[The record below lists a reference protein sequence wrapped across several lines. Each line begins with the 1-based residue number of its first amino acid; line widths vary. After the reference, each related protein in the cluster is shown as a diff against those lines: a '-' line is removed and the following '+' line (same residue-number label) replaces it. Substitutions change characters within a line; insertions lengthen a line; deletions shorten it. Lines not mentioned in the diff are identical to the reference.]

1 MRHHQRAR
9 VAMGALQRLCYFKD
23 ISGFRKALVACTL
36 QVPVRH
42 AYDLAMDTITVP
54 PELEHFA
61 TEAVATGRYRDVSD
75 LVAAGLSLLQRQ
87 EQARAAFAR
96 SLEATEAESERDGWH
111 SLDDV
116 LADMDA
122 MIAAAERD
130 AT

>member
-1 MRHHQRAR
+1 MDA
-9 VAMGALQRLCYFKD
+9 
-23 ISGFRKALVACTL
+23 ITL
-36 QVPVRH
+36 
-42 AYDLAMDTITVP
+42 P
-54 PELEHFA
+54 PELEDFA

-87 EQARAAFAR
+87 EQARAAFTR
-96 SLEATEAESERDGWH
+96 SLEEAEAESEHDGWH

-122 MIAAAERD
+122 IIAATERD